1 MQSKSAI
8 SICFTVFQTPFFV
21 WLGTVYY
28 YAYIVGITW
37 NTLIHGYQF
46 SKLHRRGYFYNLS
59 INYAYGQVR
68 LCECGIVYLN
78 VITWSIIRGVRSWTA
93 FIIIVYAIADW
104 LNRRKRLEK
113 LLQELFWIIRSWQL
127 CLPGVVYTS
136 CESLD

>member
-1 MQSKSAI
+1 M
-8 SICFTVFQTPFFV
+8 

-28 YAYIVGITW
+28 YAYIVRITW

-59 INYAYGQVR
+59 VNYAYGYMR

-78 VITWSIIRGVRSWTA
+78 VITWLIIRAVRSWTA
-93 FIIIVYAIADW
+93 FIVIVYAIADLSDW
-104 LNRRKRLEK
+104 RKSLKK
-113 LLQELFWIIRSWQL
+113 LLQELFWIIWSWQL

-136 CESLD
+136 CENLD